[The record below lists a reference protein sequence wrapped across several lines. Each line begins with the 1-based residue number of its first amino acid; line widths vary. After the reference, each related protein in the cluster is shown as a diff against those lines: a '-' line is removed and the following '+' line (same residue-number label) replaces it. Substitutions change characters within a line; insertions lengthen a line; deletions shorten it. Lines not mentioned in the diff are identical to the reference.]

1 MIRLEKLLV
10 NAHKKE
16 NALSLACD
24 AIAAEV
30 QKRID
35 WTDEISCLFQPSDG
49 FVIMVDLGN
58 NAPENIP
65 VQYFIDTW
73 ADHKTYTKENLTYLN

>member
-1 MIRLEKLLV
+1 MTRLEKLLET
-10 NAHKKE
+10 AAKKE

-24 AIAAEV
+24 AIAVEV

-35 WTDEISCLFQPSDG
+35 WTDEIAYLFQPSDG

-58 NAPENIP
+58 KAPENIP

-73 ADHKTYTKENLTYLN
+73 ADHKTYTKENLENLD

>member
-1 MIRLEKLLV
+1 MTRLEKLLETAV
-10 NAHKKE
+10 KKE

-24 AIAAEV
+24 AIAAEI

-35 WTDEISCLFQPSDG
+35 WTDDISCQYQPSDG
-49 FVIMVDLGN
+49 FVIIVDIGN
-58 NAPENIP
+58 SCPDNIT

-73 ADHKTYTKENLTYLN
+73 ADHKTYTKENLENLN